1 MAASSVAVLTQ
12 AFDFDL
18 HLENEKTTSPLLS
31 SRSMNFLYIAVT
43 LALLS
48 PLLYLHPLQFSIRQP
63 QTSINN
69 AITDQISERLEQTKD
84 LNEQIS
90 SRMNILNDT
99 ISSLRSRV
107 FEVEKKPLISN
118 IDVFVAAKSKIDE
131 SLKSLKTR
139 IEAQS
144 KKWDE
149 TAKIQQRTA
158 AELEKTRIARS
169 LEISATNTVIT
180 NIEGKFTG
188 LRSKIEA
195 VTTSQI
201 SITQTRLTAH
211 KQLLQEVAKLEE
223 RFQSALENAG
233 DVFSYM
239 KGDLEF
245 AFNDTTSSWDRV
257 ASSSYS
263 DAFVES
269 IVRDVWTENEE
280 AYQDTLPNR
289 VCPRSPALVAAA
301 TTAAAATAAAT
312 TAAAAIKLDATIE
325 TEIKRE
331 AKIISPITPE
341 SSTSKNIRAEEKE
354 KEKEKQKEKE
364 KVKEVEKEKEKQK
377 EVEKEKEKEKEKMKM
392 KPIPVAVVIPPDFAR
407 RVAGAHIVLEG
418 TSATYIHPERNLKH
432 YSNRFLKYFG
442 INEDSYI
449 CNNRIVDQLSQYA
462 DSITPFL
469 TNALGLN
476 NGIGSPEDI
485 ISPDMSLGSCWPMQ
499 VRELLYE

>member
-48 PLLYLHPLQFSIRQP
+48 PLLYLHPLQFSVRQP

-149 TAKIQQRTA
+149 TIKIQQRTA

-201 SITQTRLTAH
+201 SITQTRLIAH

-280 AYQDTLPNR
+280 AYQSTLPNR
-289 VCPRSPALVAAA
+289 VCPVVPAAA
-301 TTAAAATAAAT
+301 KTTKTTKGKAQAISTATAIKKSKSKPKIDIKAEEETVSTIIPATSKSKKVEATKVKKMEKSISATVTAA
-312 TAAAAIKLDATIE
+312 
-325 TEIKRE
+325 
-331 AKIISPITPE
+331 
-341 SSTSKNIRAEEKE
+341 
-354 KEKEKQKEKE
+354 
-364 KVKEVEKEKEKQK
+364 
-377 EVEKEKEKEKEKMKM
+377 
-392 KPIPVAVVIPPDFAR
+392 VIMLPDYAR
-407 RVAGAHIVLEG
+407 RVAGAKVILEG
-418 TSATYIHPERNLKH
+418 TSATYTHPSKNLI
-432 YSNRFLKYFG
+432 RFSSTLFNYFG
-442 INEDSYI
+442 ISED
-449 CNNRIVDQLSQYA
+449 NNIRNNGIANQLSQFT
-462 DSITPFL
+462 DSVTPYL
-469 TNALGLN
+469 TNVLGLN
-476 NGIGSPEDI
+476 NGIGSPDDV
-485 ISPDMSLGSCWPMQ
+485 ISPDMSLGSCWPME
-499 VRELLYE
+499 VRWSTNYYTFFFSMQ

>member
-48 PLLYLHPLQFSIRQP
+48 PLLYLHPLQFSVRQP

-149 TAKIQQRTA
+149 TIKIQQRTA

-201 SITQTRLTAH
+201 SITQTRLIAH

-280 AYQDTLPNR
+280 AYQDALPNR
-289 VCPRSPALVAAA
+289 VCPRSPAPVAAA
-301 TTAAAATAAAT
+301 TSVATPTAAAPIILDV
-312 TAAAAIKLDATIE
+312 AIDA
-325 TEIKRE
+325 EIKPE
-331 AKIISPITPE
+331 AEIISQITPA
-341 SSTSKNIRAEEKE
+341 SSTSKNTKAGEKA
-354 KEKEKQKEKE
+354 KE
-364 KVKEVEKEKEKQK
+364 K
-377 EVEKEKEKEKEKMKM
+377 EVEKEKEKEKEREREKEKE
-392 KPIPVAVVIPPDFAR
+392 KPIPVAAVIPPDFAR
-407 RVAGAHIVLEG
+407 RVAGAHIILEG

-432 YSNRFLKYFG
+432 YSNRLLKYFG
-442 INEDSYI
+442 ISKDSYI
-449 CNNRIVDQLSQYA
+449 CNNRIVDQLSQYT